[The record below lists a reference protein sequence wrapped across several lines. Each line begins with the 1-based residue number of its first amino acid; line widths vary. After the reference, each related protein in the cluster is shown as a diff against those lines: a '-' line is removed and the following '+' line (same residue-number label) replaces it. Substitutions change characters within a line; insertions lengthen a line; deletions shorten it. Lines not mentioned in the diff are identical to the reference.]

1 MKKLLLTVLLFSP
14 TVLLAAGDSSNGMD
28 MSPLLFI
35 ILSLFIGISTKR
47 FLRNIPIPYTVI
59 LLIIGILLGTADRL
73 EWFESISFMHNAI
86 DWAGHI
92 HYKIILFV
100 FLPTLIFEAAFDLD
114 VHTFKKSF
122 WNAFLMAVPGIIVGM
137 CLSGALTMLIQY
149 FGIGFGGW
157 SWYVALMFGAV
168 ICATDPVAVVSLLKE
183 LGGGK
188 KLRTLIESESL
199 LNDGTALVIFMVFFT
214 ILTDT
219 AANANPIID
228 FFIVTFGG
236 VGIGVSIGLFTLF
249 LLKKVF
255 NDPLFEITGVIGSA
269 YLTFYIAESF
279 HLSGVIGLVSLGL
292 LMAGRGKTRI
302 SPEVAHF
309 LHEFWV
315 LAAFLANTLI
325 FIIVGVIISN
335 RTNFRVEDFI
345 DLGIIYVGIH
355 LIRGLIVVVLFPA
368 MKRIGYGVT
377 KADALVLWWGGLRGV
392 IGLAMALIV
401 AESDMPSYIKDPFLF
416 ITAGIV
422 LLTSLINATTIK
434 AMVKGLGLTKITVA
448 RAAVISHAVE
458 NLRES
463 AEARLELMKND
474 RFMGGAE
481 WEKVSNYLPK
491 LWKPNQNDLLDKQ
504 ESGGLIELR
513 TVMLNREKSVYWNQ
527 FSTGL
532 LGRSA
537 YNKLVKMVDELLDE
551 EGKKTLSNAIYVDEL
566 WSTSQLF
573 SQIELW
579 TKIQKSQ
586 NKDTFNKL
594 IISYDA
600 AKGFVKAQDQL
611 LKLVEEFSLDK
622 SNSSDEKIYLER
634 IRDEI
639 NEKKIQGLTFLRN
652 LKSAFPEVYKA
663 IETRQASR
671 DILNHQRNK
680 MLEMKRNGRI
690 DKEDALYFLDD
701 IELRMN
707 ELLNKELDFVLPEV
721 KDLIKGLKSF
731 NDLEDE
737 TISSLIPLIE
747 VKIFPFNYVFKNEFD
762 NQSGVGIICRGSAK
776 ISNNQDEN
784 RSEVFSKG
792 DVISAESIQKGDKLI
807 SETPITVMWVES
819 NDLEKVRTL
828 LSNRIKL

>member
-1 MKKLLLTVLLFSP
+1 MKMLLLTVLLFSP
-14 TVLLAAGDSSNGMD
+14 TVLLAAGDSSSGMD

-35 ILSLFIGISTKR
+35 ILSLFIGITTKR

-73 EWFESISFMHNAI
+73 EWFESIPFMHNAI

-236 VGIGVSIGLFTLF
+236 VGIGASIGLFTLF

-279 HLSGVIGLVSLGL
+279 HLSGVIGLVTLGL

-345 DLGIIYVGIH
+345 DLIIIYVGVH

-434 AMVKGLGLTKITVA
+434 AMVKGLGLPKISVA

-504 ESGGLIELR
+504 ENGSLIELR
-513 TVMLNREKSVYWNQ
+513 TVMLNREKNVYWNQ

-532 LGRSA
+532 LGRGA
-537 YNKLVKMVDELLDE
+537 YNQLVKIVDELLDE
-551 EGKKTLSNAIYVDEL
+551 EGKKTLSNAVYVDEL

-573 SQIELW
+573 NQIELW

-594 IISYDA
+594 ITSYDA

-611 LKLVEEFSLDK
+611 LKLVEEFSSDK
-622 SNSSDEKIYLER
+622 TNSSEEKTHLDL
-634 IRDEI
+634 IRDEV

-680 MLEMKRNGRI
+680 MLEMKKNGRI
-690 DKEDALYFLDD
+690 DKEDALYFLED
-701 IELRMN
+701 IEVRMN

-747 VKIFPFNYVFKNEFD
+747 VKIFPFNFVFKNEFD

-784 RSEVFSKG
+784 RSEVLSKG
-792 DVISAESIQKGDKLI
+792 DVISAESIRKGDKLV
-807 SETPITVMWVES
+807 SETPITVMWVE
-819 NDLEKVRTL
+819 NTDLEKVRTL

>member
-1 MKKLLLTVLLFSP
+1 MKKLLLSVLLLSP
-14 TVLLAAGDSSNGMD
+14 IVLFAAGDSSSGMD

-35 ILSLFIGISTKR
+35 ILSLFIGITTKR

-236 VGIGVSIGLFTLF
+236 VGIGASIGLFTLF

-279 HLSGVIGLVSLGL
+279 HLSGVIGLVTLGL

-345 DLGIIYVGIH
+345 DLIIIYVGVH

-504 ESGGLIELR
+504 ENGSLIELR
-513 TVMLNREKSVYWNQ
+513 TVMLNREKNVYWNQ

-537 YNKLVKMVDELLDE
+537 YNQLVKIVDELLDE
-551 EGKKTLSNAIYVDEL
+551 EGKKTLSNAVYVDEL

-573 SQIELW
+573 NQIELW

-594 IISYDA
+594 ITSYDA

-611 LKLVEEFSLDK
+611 LKLVEEFSSDK
-622 SNSSDEKIYLER
+622 TNSSEEKTHLDL

-680 MLEMKRNGRI
+680 MLEMKKNGRI
-690 DKEDALYFLDD
+690 DKEDALYFLED
-701 IELRMN
+701 IEVRMN
-707 ELLNKELDFVLPEV
+707 ELLNRELDFVLPEV

-784 RSEVFSKG
+784 RSEVLSKG
-792 DVISAESIQKGDKLI
+792 DVISAESIQKGDKLV
-807 SETPITVMWVES
+807 SETPITVMWVE
-819 NDLEKVRTL
+819 NTDLEKVRTL

>member
-1 MKKLLLTVLLFSP
+1 
-14 TVLLAAGDSSNGMD
+14 
-28 MSPLLFI
+28 
-35 ILSLFIGISTKR
+35 
-47 FLRNIPIPYTVI
+47 
-59 LLIIGILLGTADRL
+59 
-73 EWFESISFMHNAI
+73 
-86 DWAGHI
+86 
-92 HYKIILFV
+92 
-100 FLPTLIFEAAFDLD
+100 
-114 VHTFKKSF
+114 
-122 WNAFLMAVPGIIVGM
+122 
-137 CLSGALTMLIQY
+137 
-149 FGIGFGGW
+149 
-157 SWYVALMFGAV
+157 
-168 ICATDPVAVVSLLKE
+168 
-183 LGGGK
+183 
-188 KLRTLIESESL
+188 
-199 LNDGTALVIFMVFFT
+199 
-214 ILTDT
+214 
-219 AANANPIID
+219 
-228 FFIVTFGG
+228 
-236 VGIGVSIGLFTLF
+236 
-249 LLKKVF
+249 
-255 NDPLFEITGVIGSA
+255 
-269 YLTFYIAESF
+269 
-279 HLSGVIGLVSLGL
+279 
-292 LMAGRGKTRI
+292 MAGRGKTRI

-448 RAAVISHAVE
+448 RAAIISHAVE

-537 YNKLVKMVDELLDE
+537 YNKLVKIVDELLDE

-737 TISSLIPLIE
+737 TISSLIPLIK

-819 NDLEKVRTL
+819 NDLEKVRTI